1 MGTRQ
6 NVPQLLQRIADLE
19 RCVSMLAYCVKHG
32 KDERVHLTDLPRG
45 TRIEVELLDKIVTVE
60 TKS

>member
-6 NVPQLLQRIADLE
+6 NVPQLLERIADLE
-19 RCVSMLAYCVKHG
+19 RAVAVLAYLCK
-32 KDERVHLTDLPRG
+32 DLPPVNFFQLTKG
-45 TRIEVELLDKIVTVE
+45 LRIEVVLADKIVIVE